1 MTSLLNTRDL
11 KKGLWTRDCKYK
23 IVSLHWIGA
32 RRFWALNFDS
42 IFRPKIK
49 RPPSERDIFWS
60 ESLKARK
67 LLQFSYP
74 TDFFAKKIHQT
85 ARIWIFSSPGKILNR
100 FLLNGRTESL
110 PSARG
115 FWVRVQ
121 AKFIVIYFHLILSK
135 QTLNIKASIVVSE

>member
-1 MTSLLNTRDL
+1 MTSPLTTSDL

-32 RRFWALNFDS
+32 RRFWALYFDS

-74 TDFFAKKIHQT
+74 TDFFAKKFIK
-85 ARIWIFSSPGKILNR
+85 RPEFEF
-100 FLLNGRTESL
+100 FL
-110 PSARG
+110 P
-115 FWVRVQ
+115 Q
-121 AKFIVIYFHLILSK
+121 AKFWIGFFWTGGQSRCHRPEGSGFESKLNSSLFIFRLILSK
-135 QTLNIKASIVVSE
+135 ETLIIKATIVVSE